1 MSRTL
6 LLRIVGMLVFAMV
19 GGSLAYQTGLLFV
32 TNSPPNGI
40 DIRLPLQLAIVFFLL
55 GIAFGALLTPY
66 IVLTP
71 YQWFRGMVRQ
81 VPGHLLLAVMVG
93 LAFGLIIAALM
104 ALPLSLLPPPLGQIL
119 PFAGLVVCAWLGVT
133 VMVTRERD
141 LLGMLTLR
149 RSSRENAE
157 PAETNDETNIV
168 LLDTSVIIDGR
179 IADISRT
186 GFIERTMLVPQFV
199 LAEVQHFADSPD
211 RLRRNR
217 GQRGLEIL
225 NRLQKESVVP
235 IRITDMDVEGVRE
248 VDAKLV
254 KLAKN
259 MRCPIITNDYKLNQ
273 VAALQ
278 GVRVLNINELA
289 NMVKT
294 VVLPGEAM
302 EVRIIQEGREAG
314 QGVAYL
320 DDGTMIVVEDGRRHI
335 NETLEV
341 IVTRVLQTAA
351 GRMIFAQLDDKS
363 GAPRSSR

>member
-1 MSRTL
+1 LSRTL
-6 LLRIVGMLVFAMV
+6 LLRFVGMLLFPIA
-19 GGSLAYQTGLLFV
+19 GAWLAYQVGLFFV
-32 TNSPPNGI
+32 GNTPPNEI
-40 DIRLPLQLAIVFFLL
+40 DNRLPLQLAIVFFLF
-55 GIAFGALLTPY
+55 GIGFGALVTPY
-66 IVLTP
+66 LILTP
-71 YQWFRGMVRQ
+71 YQWFRSKVVQ
-81 VPGHLLLAVMVG
+81 VPGHLLLAVMIG
-93 LAFGLIIAALM
+93 LGFGLIIAALM
-104 ALPLSLLPPPLGQIL
+104 ALPLSLLPAPLGQTL
-119 PFAGLVVCAWLGVT
+119 PFVALVLCAWLGVT
-133 VMVTRERD
+133 VMVTREHD
-141 LLGMLTLR
+141 LLALLTQR
-149 RSSRENAE
+149 RERRESSE
-157 PAETNDETNIV
+157 PGDSNDDNDMV

-259 MRCPIITNDYKLNQ
+259 LRCPIITNDYKLNQ

-351 GRMIFAQLDDKS
+351 GRMIFAQLEDKT
-363 GAPRSSR
+363 GAARGSR